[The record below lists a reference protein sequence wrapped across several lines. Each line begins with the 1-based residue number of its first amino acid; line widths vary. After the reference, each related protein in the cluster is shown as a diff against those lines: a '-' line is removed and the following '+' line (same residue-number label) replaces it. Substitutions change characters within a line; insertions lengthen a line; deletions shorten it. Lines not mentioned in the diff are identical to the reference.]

1 MSAATEQQRGLH
13 WLETA
18 WGSATALADLQP
30 VLLDCAHKQTDN
42 RKPQGWART
51 GRGATGR
58 LSCFYATCYG
68 WRIEAAAQP
77 SGISP
82 PREPAVPTALH
93 WLCFNA
99 TPDMQ
104 ANSIIFSRA
113 MTLNKRERPEVLPPL
128 HRGSLPVDPRRRGS
142 MPLPYKHQLR
152 RAQAVDELDW
162 PHVGSPHSGS
172 SDSVLSSDSLPGGG
186 LLKVMLLGESGV
198 GKTALAGIFA
208 GLEESQPQVLQSAE
222 DTYER
227 RILVDNEEAT
237 LVVYDIWESMD
248 SCGWI
253 QENCLQMGDAYVIV
267 FSVTDRVSFNK
278 VTELLLRLR
287 TSRPNQDLPIILVGN
302 KSDLVRSREVS
313 REEGR
318 SVAVMLNCKYVETS
332 AALDH
337 NTRELFEGV
346 VRQIRLR
353 RGETREEGEGRGPY
367 PLPPALQEGRRE
379 SLTKKA
385 KRFLQNLVAKNS
397 KFFKQRSKSCHDLSV
412 L

>member
-1 MSAATEQQRGLH
+1 MMFVAGGNE
-13 WLETA
+13 WL
-18 WGSATALADLQP
+18 
-30 VLLDCAHKQTDN
+30 
-42 RKPQGWART
+42 
-51 GRGATGR
+51 
-58 LSCFYATCYG
+58 
-68 WRIEAAAQP
+68 
-77 SGISP
+77 
-82 PREPAVPTALH
+82 
-93 WLCFNA
+93 
-99 TPDMQ
+99 
-104 ANSIIFSRA
+104 SIIFSRA

>member
-1 MSAATEQQRGLH
+1 MRSALGRNSVEGTVGVLAVLPWTVRISDKTTESYPKTRVG
-13 WLETA
+13 
-18 WGSATALADLQP
+18 ADRWP
-30 VLLDCAHKQTDN
+30 
-42 RKPQGWART
+42 
-51 GRGATGR
+51 GRR
-58 LSCFYATCYG
+58 FRCFYTICYG
-68 WRIEAAAQP
+68 WRLEAAAQL
-77 SGISP
+77 SGIATP
-82 PREPAVPTALH
+82 PEPAVPTAIPTSSTDCVCL
-93 WLCFNA
+93 NDSG
-99 TPDMQ
+99 DME
-104 ANSIIFSRA
+104 ANSILFSRA

-128 HRGSLPVDPRRRGS
+128 HRGSLPVDHRRRGS

-162 PHVGSPHSGS
+162 PHVGSPLSGS
-172 SDSVLSSDSLPGGG
+172 SDSVLSSDSLPGGA

-208 GLEESQPQVLQSAE
+208 GLEESQPHMLRSAE

-237 LVVYDIWESMD
+237 LVVYDIWESVD

-353 RGETREEGEGRGPY
+353 RGETREEGEGRGPC